1 MSLIIVT
8 PLSALKAAIRRY
20 QPSHVITLLSPE
32 HMIDTP
38 QGVAPRHHLRIA
50 VNDVSDPTTAEQPPA
65 PDHVEALLTFAGNWT
80 ADQPLLVHC
89 WAGISRSMA
98 AAFILLNQRLGAGH
112 ETTIAK
118 AMRRRA
124 PHAFPNMLLVRYADT
139 QLGRDGAMVRAVE
152 GMGRGLVV
160 AEGECVELPLDLDE
174 L

>member
-1 MSLIIVT
+1 MSKIIVT
-8 PLSALKAAIRRY
+8 PLSALEAAIRRY

-32 HMIDTP
+32 NMIDTP
-38 QGVAPRHHLRIA
+38 PGVAPLRHLRIA
-50 VNDVSDPTTAEQPPA
+50 VNDVTDPATADQPPA
-65 PDHVEALLTFAGNWT
+65 PAHVEAMLTFAGKWS
-80 ADQPLLVHC
+80 AEEPLLVHC

-98 AAFILLNQRLGAGH
+98 AAFILLNQRLGAGN
-112 ETTIAK
+112 EAAIAT

-124 PHAFPNMLLVRYADT
+124 PHAYPNLLLVRHADV
-139 QLGRDGAMVRAVE
+139 QLGRDGAMVRAAE